1 MQFGFIL
8 RLNVHMNK
16 RTIWFIIV
24 SMGIALL
31 GSILLQMYWIRLTLR
46 VQESQFDREVNQ
58 VLIKV
63 VSEIENRD
71 NMLLQAFVDL
81 QEKEGQ
87 QLSLEFMNKKNLIER
102 LSNIKGIYIIDSIL
116 KKEVQKLGERSEYHY
131 GIFSEKDS
139 GFVIIDNKFTVSSI
153 SKNMSKSGLNRG
165 LFTTPYTE
173 HIFTHGTL
181 SAGRLF
187 LYLPFRKQII
197 WSTLVPAVIGSI
209 LFSLL
214 ILSCFAYTI
223 YIIQR
228 QKKISDMK
236 NDFINNMTHEF
247 KTPIATISLASDS
260 INNPSIISN
269 PEKIQRFTKIIRQE
283 NTRMLGQVEKVLQ
296 LAQLEK
302 KDLQLKFSDIN
313 VHDLLNSISEHVNLQ
328 IKGKKGNLHLDLGA
342 ADPMIEGDMTHV
354 SNILYNLLDNAN
366 KYTPDTPIIHV
377 STRNA
382 HHGIEISIEDN
393 GIGISRENQKYIFE
407 KFYRVSTGNLH
418 DVKGFGLGLSYVK
431 VMVDAHQGNIQ
442 VKSAIGKGSTFIL
455 YFPKKQNRV

>member
-1 MQFGFIL
+1 
-8 RLNVHMNK
+8 MNK
-16 RTIWFIIV
+16 RTIWFIII
-24 SMGIALL
+24 SMGVALL
-31 GSILLQMYWIRLTLR
+31 GSILLQMYWIRETLR
-46 VQESQFDREVNQ
+46 EQANQFDREVKQ
-58 VLIKV
+58 VLINV
-63 VSEIENRD
+63 VAEIDNRD
-71 NMLLQAFVDL
+71 TRLLESFVNL

-87 QLSLEFMNKKNLIER
+87 KLSLEFINKKSLIDR
-102 LSNIKGIYIIDSIL
+102 LSSIRGIMLIDSIL
-116 KKEVQKLGERSEYHY
+116 KKDVQKLGDSPEYHY

-139 GFVIIDNKFTVSSI
+139 GFVVIDNKFTVSFI
-153 SKNMSKSGLNRG
+153 SKNMSKSGLNKG

-173 HIFTHGTL
+173 HIFTHGTA

-197 WSTLVPAVIGSI
+197 WQSLLPAAVGSI
-209 LFSLL
+209 IFTLL
-214 ILSCFAYTI
+214 ILACFAYTI
-223 YIIQR
+223 YIIQQ

-260 INNPSIISN
+260 INNPSIIHN
-269 PEKIQRFTKIIRQE
+269 PEKVQRFTKIIRQE

-313 VHDLLNSISEHVNLQ
+313 IHDLLQNISEHVNLQ
-328 IKGKKGNLHLDLGA
+328 IKGKKGNLTLNLQA
-342 ADPMIEGDMTHV
+342 ADPVIEGDMTHI

-366 KYTPDTPIIHV
+366 KYTPDSPEITV
-377 STRNA
+377 TTRNIQQ
-382 HHGIEISIEDN
+382 GIEISIEDN

-431 VMVDAHQGNIQ
+431 VMVDAHHGNIQ
-442 VKSAIGKGSTFIL
+442 VRSALGKGSTFIL
-455 YFPKKQNRV
+455 YFPKKQHKI

>member
-1 MQFGFIL
+1 
-8 RLNVHMNK
+8 MNK
-16 RTIWFIIV
+16 KTIWFIII

-31 GSILLQMYWIRLTLR
+31 GSILLQMYWIRLTLIE
-46 VQESQFDREVNQ
+46 QANQFDREVKQ
-58 VLIKV
+58 ILINV
-63 VSEIENRD
+63 VTEIDNRD
-71 NMLLQAFVDL
+71 IRFIQSFADLQAKDGQIL
-81 QEKEGQ
+81 Q
-87 QLSLEFMNKKNLIER
+87 LEFIEKKSLIDR
-102 LSNIKGIYIIDSIL
+102 LSSIRGIMLIDSML
-116 KKEVQKLGERSEYHY
+116 KKDVQKLGDRPEYHY
-131 GIFSEKDS
+131 GIYSEKDS
-139 GFVIIDNKFTVSSI
+139 GFVVIDNKFTVSFI
-153 SKNMSKSGLNRG
+153 SKSMSKSRLNKG
-165 LFTTPYTE
+165 LFTTPYNE
-173 HIFTHGTL
+173 HIFTHGTA

-197 WSTLVPAVIGSI
+197 WQSLLPAAVGSI
-209 LFSLL
+209 LFTLL
-214 ILSCFAYTI
+214 ILACFAYTI
-223 YIIQR
+223 YIIQK

-260 INNPSIISN
+260 INNPSIINN
-269 PEKIQRFTKIIRQE
+269 PEKVQRFTKIIRQE

-313 VHDLLNSISEHVNLQ
+313 IHDLLYSISEHVNLQ
-328 IKGKKGNLHLDLGA
+328 IKGKKGDLTLNLNA
-342 ADPMIEGDMTHV
+342 SDPVIEGDMTHI

-366 KYTPDTPIIHV
+366 KYTPDSPVITV
-377 STRNA
+377 TTRNIQQ
-382 HHGIEISIEDN
+382 GIEISIEDN

-442 VKSAIGKGSTFIL
+442 VRSALGKGSTFIL
-455 YFPKKQNRV
+455 YFPKKQHKI